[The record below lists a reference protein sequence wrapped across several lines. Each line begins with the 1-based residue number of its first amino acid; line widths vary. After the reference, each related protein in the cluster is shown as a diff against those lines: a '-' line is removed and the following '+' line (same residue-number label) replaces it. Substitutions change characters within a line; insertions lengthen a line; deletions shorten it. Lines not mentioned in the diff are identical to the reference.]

1 MGATMAYDKTMMWD
15 AVVSLAKVSHSYMSN
30 NQRMLS
36 KIYKNLHAVGLASPD
51 LPQSVTIHPT
61 IESTTGKVI
70 SKIT

>member
-1 MGATMAYDKTMMWD
+1 MTFDRSTMWD
-15 AVVSLAKVSHSYMSN
+15 AITALATVSHSYASN

-36 KIYKNLHAVGLASPD
+36 RVFKNLNSIGLASPE

-61 IESTTGKVI
+61 VEATTGKVI